1 MFLRNKK
8 TDKEI
13 FIEQLYVV
21 RDWAREAIDGPHLGI
36 DGIVYEMHDAA
47 QTLIEL
53 LGPQEEENGQA

>member
-1 MFLRNKK
+1 MFLRKNK
-8 TDKEI
+8 TEEEI

-47 QTLIEL
+47 QTLIDVL
-53 LGPQEEENGQA
+53 DPQEEENEV